1 MSEWFENERLWEVSF
16 DSMFPARRIEETDA
30 EVQSILAL
38 VGGSPREALD
48 LCCGPG
54 RAAIALARR
63 GVSVT
68 GVDRSPFML
77 GKAKERAAI
86 AGVPVEW
93 TLSDMRKFVR
103 PASYDLVLSLFT
115 SFGYFDF
122 PDDNLRVLRN
132 ARESLRPAGAMV
144 LELGGKEW
152 LAGIFDPTTSQDL
165 EDGRVL
171 VQRRRVLDGWDRV
184 ETDWYFLDDGRYE
197 RFTFRHFIYSGQELK
212 ALLLAA
218 GFSSVEL
225 YGGFD
230 GRPFIGKS
238 RLHLVARA

>member
-1 MSEWFENERLWEVSF
+1 MSEWFENERLWEASF
-16 DSMFPARRIEETDA
+16 DWMFPARRIDETDA

-38 VGGSPREALD
+38 VEGSPRDALD

-54 RAAIALARR
+54 RASIALARR
-63 GVSVT
+63 GFAVT
-68 GVDRSPFML
+68 GVDRSAFML
-77 GKAKERAAI
+77 EKARERAEV
-86 AGVPVEW
+86 AGVSVEW
-93 TLSDMRKFVR
+93 TLSDMRRFVR
-103 PASYDLVLSLFT
+103 PASFDLVLSLFT

-132 ARESLRPAGAMV
+132 ARESLRPGGAMV
-144 LELGGKEW
+144 LELVGKEW
-152 LAGIFDPTTSQDL
+152 LAASFESTGSQDL
-165 EDGRVL
+165 DGGGVL

-184 ETDWYFLDDGRYE
+184 ETDWYVLGDGRYE
-197 RFTFRHFIYSGQELK
+197 RFTFRHFVYSGQELK
-212 ALLLAA
+212 ALLLGA
-218 GFSSVEL
+218 GFSSAEL

>member
-1 MSEWFENERLWEVSF
+1 MSEWFENERLWEASF
-16 DSMFPARRIEETDA
+16 DSMFPARRIDETDA

-38 VGGSPREALD
+38 IEGSPRDALD
-48 LCCGPG
+48 LCCGPV
-54 RAAIALARR
+54 RASIALARR
-63 GVSVT
+63 GFSVT

-77 GKAKERAAI
+77 GKAKERASI
-86 AGVPVEW
+86 AGVTVEW
-93 TLSDMRKFVR
+93 TLSDMRRFVR
-103 PASYDLVLSLFT
+103 PASFDLIVSLFT
-115 SFGYFDF
+115 SFGYFDV
-122 PDDNLRVLRN
+122 PDENLRVLQN
-132 ARESLRPAGAMV
+132 ARANLRPGGAMV
-144 LELGGKEW
+144 LELVGKEW
-152 LAGIFDPTTSQDL
+152 LAASFEPTGAQDL
-165 EDGRVL
+165 EGGRML

-212 ALLLAA
+212 ALLLTA

-230 GRPFIGKS
+230 GRPFIGTS